1 MTIHTSLAVK
11 YRPHKWED
19 VVGHSAAVSRL
30 RGIVKT
36 GKVPQAI
43 MFSGPSG
50 TGKTTLGRMLALY
63 LNCDKKTACGEC
75 NNCKLGDKHP
85 DVKEI
90 NAAEARG
97 IDDVRKIISEARYKP
112 QFGKYR
118 FVIVDEAQQLT
129 PQAAQ
134 ALLKPLEEPP
144 ANTIY
149 LICTMEPDKI
159 LPAIRGRCNKFELNR
174 IGKDDITSRLQVIA
188 KKEKASFISEKA
200 AGLIAEASGGQVRDA
215 VTILE
220 SVIQFVEGQDVKV
233 DKLSDEKLEKLL
245 SKAMSS
251 LLEVTDDMVAAKV
264 LLSVYKGS
272 VKSLHAAILD
282 ANDYNS
288 LISKMAYLSLYLLD
302 ARNAP
307 DNKGVWH
314 TANNRKFLAICKEKV
329 EGFDDSSF
337 DTLLLSVLDRLNEIK
352 VTMGTFLANDRA
364 IFTAKFGLL
373 ATQVKAKQ
381 KKEK

>member
-63 LNCDKKTACGEC
+63 LNCDKKSACGEC

-149 LICTMEPDKI
+149 LICTMEPDKL

-282 ANDYNS
+282 ANDYKS
-288 LISKMAYLSLYLLD
+288 LLSKLLYL
-302 ARNAP
+302 NM
-307 DNKGVWH
+307 
-314 TANNRKFLAICKEKV
+314 
-329 EGFDDSSF
+329 
-337 DTLLLSVLDRLNEIK
+337 SVLDELMLKERHSKVWFMPATKKLMDILKTNGHKLDEDFCAIVLETQGVLLDIANE
-352 VTMGTFLANDRA
+352 VGAFMSNDRH
-364 IFTAKFGLL
+364 IFATRLL
-373 ATQVKAKQ
+373 ALAYRVRAR
-381 KKEK
+381 KK

>member
-282 ANDYNS
+282 ANDYKS
-288 LISKMAYLSLYLLD
+288 LLSKLLYL
-302 ARNAP
+302 NM
-307 DNKGVWH
+307 
-314 TANNRKFLAICKEKV
+314 
-329 EGFDDSSF
+329 
-337 DTLLLSVLDRLNEIK
+337 SVLDELMLKEKHSKVWFMPATKKLMDILRTNGHKFDEDFCSVVLETQGVLLDIANE
-352 VTMGTFLANDRA
+352 VGAFMSNDRH
-364 IFTAKFGLL
+364 IFATRLL
-373 ATQVKAKQ
+373 ALAYRIKAR
-381 KKEK
+381 KK